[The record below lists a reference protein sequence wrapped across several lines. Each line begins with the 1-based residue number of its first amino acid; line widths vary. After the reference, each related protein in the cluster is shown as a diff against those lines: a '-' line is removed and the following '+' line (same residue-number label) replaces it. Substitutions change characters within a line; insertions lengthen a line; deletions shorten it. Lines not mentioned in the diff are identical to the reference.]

1 MMKRFSSP
9 LDALRAAA
17 LLHDVGKPA
26 SWARGAKWSEH
37 IFDTFEAV
45 RRLLGEEAAWKAMR
59 HHTGSSYDEKY
70 HPRTHDEWI
79 IWLADKM
86 SSGLDRKEDAQDY
99 SWRPSPPITLSHP
112 LSTGRKELHGY
123 GSHELSKHSA
133 ALLDSLE
140 ESLNSGAEPY
150 MEIYKRL
157 SNSFL
162 RRVPAD
168 TRAPVN
174 DVSLWLHSKLTA
186 AISTCIHVDGGWR
199 GPNRAQYRFTLLS
212 GDGDHISRY
221 ISESRRLPDL
231 NARSRRVM
239 EATRQAAEAVTEKA
253 GPECVIFA
261 GGGSLLALVPVSL
274 SEELIEACGER
285 FSEAMKGVCT
295 MTLTAVKADGDRLLR
310 DFGEAWAE
318 AGARLRDAKLDKPL
332 YLGPS
337 LPMGRLCDVCG
348 VREAVHED
356 SQRVLPVNASPRP
369 EALCGEC
376 WEARQE
382 GQGVW
387 MEDIEDEAGYIAFI
401 KADGDNMG
409 EALRGKHFTDAG
421 KHTTPGRLSSLS
433 ELINTS
439 CEINLR
445 QVVEAYGGRVVYAGG
460 DDLLAVLPGGKALDA
475 AIDLAHGFR
484 EAMNG
489 ALTMSAGVA
498 LCPSRLPVYTALQRV
513 YELIADS
520 KSVPD
525 KNSVSFTVI
534 NGLGVEQKPVKPMSW
549 SELDQVICTVS
560 YLEDANLSGSQI
572 RRLAYA
578 SIREPVKATAMVENL
593 MGRGLVEW
601 REGERLKAMVEEG
614 KMGDAFMLY
623 NLFKGEKSE

>member
-1 MMKRFSSP
+1 MNRFSEP

-26 SWARGAKWSEH
+26 SWARGARWSEH
-37 IFDTFEAV
+37 IYDTFDAV
-45 RRLLGEEAAWKAMR
+45 KRLLGEETAWKAMR
-59 HHTGSSYDEKY
+59 HHMGSSYDEKY
-70 HPRTHDEWI
+70 HPRTPDEWI

-86 SSGLDRKEDAQDY
+86 SSGLDRKEETQDY

-112 LSTGRKELHGY
+112 LSDGEKKLHVY
-123 GSHELSKHSA
+123 SSQDLSKHST

-140 ESLNSGAEPY
+140 SVLKTGADPY
-150 MEIYKRL
+150 MEVYNGL

-162 RRVPAD
+162 RWVPAD
-168 TRAPVN
+168 TRAPIN
-174 DVSLWLHSKLTA
+174 DVSLWLHSNLTA

-199 GPNRAQYRFTLLS
+199 GPDPSQYSFTLLC

-239 EATRQAAEAVTEKA
+239 EATRQAAETVTMNA
-253 GPECVIFA
+253 GPECVMFA

-274 SEELIEACGER
+274 SEELIGACGER
-285 FSEAMKGVCT
+285 FNEAMKGVCT
-295 MTLTAVKADGDRLLR
+295 MTLTTVKAGGDRLLR

-332 YLGPS
+332 YLGPA
-337 LPMGRLCDVCG
+337 PPEGGLCDVCG
-348 VREAVHED
+348 VRLAVHENG
-356 SQRVLPVNASPRP
+356 QRVLPVNASPRP
-369 EALCGEC
+369 EALCSEC

-382 GQGVW
+382 GLGVW
-387 MEDIEDEAGYIAFI
+387 IKDVEDEAGYIAFI
-401 KADGDNMG
+401 KADGDDMG
-409 EALRGKHFTDAG
+409 EALRGKYFTEAD

-439 CEINLR
+439 CEVNLR
-445 QVVEAYGGRVVYAGG
+445 QVVEAHGGRVVYAGG
-460 DDLLAVLPGGKALDA
+460 DDLLAVLPGDRALDA
-475 AIDLAHGFR
+475 AIDLAQGFR

-489 ALTMSAGVA
+489 ALTISAGVA

-513 YELIADS
+513 YDLIAES
-520 KSVPD
+520 KGTPGKD
-525 KNSVSFTVI
+525 SVSFTVI
-534 NGLGVEQKPVKPMSW
+534 NGLGVEQKPVEPMSW
-549 SELDQVICTVS
+549 SELDQVMSTVS
-560 YLEDANLSGSQI
+560 YLGDASLSGSQL
-572 RRLAYA
+572 RRLALA
-578 SIREPVKATAMVENL
+578 SIREPVKATTIVENL

-601 REGERLKAMVEEG
+601 REGERLKSMVEDG
-614 KMGDAFMLY
+614 RMGDAFMLF